1 MAQKGNV
8 AVNFFKSI
16 YHNEFQWLANRNW
29 IRSFQILYFPHH
41 FVFLQVCRKK
51 FRAFLSRSAYRQGVC
66 GSGDNASYSTL
77 N

>member
-41 FVFLQVCRKK
+41 LFS
-51 FRAFLSRSAYRQGVC
+51 SRSVVKSFGLFFLGVRIAKEFV
-66 GSGDNASYSTL
+66 GVEIMPAIQH
-77 N
+77 